1 MDESRMKALV
11 QRFLAQV
18 EETAPRI
25 ARTVVDLER
34 HSGEADALRQGYDAI
49 ARDIHGVKGTAAML
63 ALTSVADLAHCTEDV
78 VRAYRTAGRPLG
90 PGVADRM
97 LEASDAFVALVRAR
111 VTGATPPPVAA
122 LMVTLAEATASVDER
137 PPSSTA
143 QKPQGATNDV
153 AAGDG
158 AWRVEAGRVE
168 ALVRAVEGVRE
179 VFQRFEEHS
188 RDLGRLAKGLGV
200 DVDAQVRTRLA
211 EVARSLAFTSREA
224 SSVAETLEE
233 DMKELATMPAHTI
246 LEPMHRAVRD
256 LCRKHGKE
264 ATLSV
269 VGGENSLD
277 RGLLES
283 IARILTHLVRNA
295 VDHGLEVPDERERAG
310 KNRAGAIVIRI
321 EQQGNVVMLELSDD
335 GRGVDVERVR
345 SRAVDLG
352 IATRADLDARVADQV
367 TRLIFEDGFSTREEA
382 TETSGRGV
390 GLAAVRRDV
399 DRLGGHLDLWSRA
412 GQGARFVAVLPAAL
426 GTTPV
431 VVVRAGEQLF
441 GFPAMAVETA
451 RAARVEDF
459 RISWQ
464 DAKLAHNDELL
475 PVYDLAG
482 LLGLR
487 EAQPPSQGQ
496 PLFVIGATEGR
507 AAVLVDEV
515 IGDRELT
522 LRSLPVELRDI
533 PAYQGVAM
541 LALREAVLVCKPAWL
556 VSPRAHAQPGAATAR
571 RALVVDDSLAARAM
585 HRTILEAAGYVVHTA
600 SSGAQA
606 LERVSHTRYTALVS
620 DITMDDMDGIALT
633 RALRARAET
642 RDLPIVIVTASD
654 APEERRAALAA
665 GASAFLNKS
674 DCASGRLVAALERAR
689 TPSQEAS

>member
-1 MDESRMKALV
+1 M
-11 QRFLAQV
+11 
-18 EETAPRI
+18 
-25 ARTVVDLER
+25 
-34 HSGEADALRQGYDAI
+34 
-49 ARDIHGVKGTAAML
+49 
-63 ALTSVADLAHCTEDV
+63 
-78 VRAYRTAGRPLG
+78 
-90 PGVADRM
+90 
-97 LEASDAFVALVRAR
+97 
-111 VTGATPPPVAA
+111 
-122 LMVTLAEATASVDER
+122 
-137 PPSSTA
+137 
-143 QKPQGATNDV
+143 
-153 AAGDG
+153 
-158 AWRVEAGRVE
+158 
-168 ALVRAVEGVRE
+168 
-179 VFQRFEEHS
+179 
-188 RDLGRLAKGLGV
+188 
-200 DVDAQVRTRLA
+200 DAQARTRLA
-211 EVARSLAFTSREA
+211 ELARSLAFTSREA

-233 DMKELATMPAHTI
+233 DMKALATMPAHTI

-256 LCRKHGKE
+256 LCRRHGKE

-283 IARILTHLVRNA
+283 MAQILTHLVRNA
-295 VDHGLEVPDERERAG
+295 VDHGLEMPDERERAG

-335 GRGVDVERVR
+335 GRGVEVERVR

-352 IATRADLDARVADQV
+352 IATKADLDARVPDQI

-451 RAARVEDF
+451 RAAKLDDF
-459 RISWQ
+459 RVGRQ
-464 DAKLAHNDELL
+464 ETRLAHNDELL
-475 PVYDLAG
+475 PAYDLAG

-496 PLFVIGATEGR
+496 PVFVIAATEGR

-556 VSPRAHAQPGAATAR
+556 VRPRTHAQLGAAATAR

-642 RDLPIVIVTASD
+642 RNLPIVIVTASD

-665 GASAFLNKS
+665 GASAFINKS
-674 DCASGRLVAALERAR
+674 DCASGRLVAALERVRTHPRRRRDGVTRAR
-689 TPSQEAS
+689 PRRRRLAGGARGHLRDARGGRTHRRRRHGRATGSKPSSALRRSPPTFSRSTSECRRSTGSRRSTSSWRSRPRGSSSWPRSTTLAGTTSASAPSAPARSNS